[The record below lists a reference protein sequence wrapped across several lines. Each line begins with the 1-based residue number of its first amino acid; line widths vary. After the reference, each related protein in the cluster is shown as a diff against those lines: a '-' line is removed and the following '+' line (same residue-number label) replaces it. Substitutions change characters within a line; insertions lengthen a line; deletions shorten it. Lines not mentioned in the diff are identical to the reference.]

1 MDGERQKKNVRET
14 HISLYINHESCF
26 YLIHLSLFQL
36 LFWANH
42 VDPDLWIHP
51 NDSAVVTLNAGEIV
65 VSDSFSA
72 GITLRFPRITKV
84 RYDADS
90 KDPSNIES
98 EESLRE
104 KYWEVQKS
112 RSNASVE
119 STAITLGS
127 PDRNHIG
134 AQPCRFLTEQ
144 QYQESLRHRKS
155 TSRRTKQQKFVVVP
169 QADVISKVLNGISF
183 SVLGGTGYSL
193 VEGTIEY
200 DEATE
205 QGWISDANEF
215 YDDKSV
221 IQFIKKHGG
230 KYKISVD
237 HDCKFVL
244 GGNINDSKVVT
255 YIRAIEHARLQS
267 ATFSNKATSKKG
279 QELANIASSEGVLRW
294 TFVVSLVY
302 RWLQTNHTTTES
314 ILTTDPDFMKPSVL
328 DYLVR
333 PKPLVPDDGAEVM
346 PKIDQSL
353 YRTDI
358 SSISKMRR
366 AMELLSTN
374 SALNRNEEQEVYPTS
389 LKSWRDICIDH
400 LDESERWIASSQY
413 QSLWP
418 YRKGSTTTSTSP
430 ASIIV
435 VYPDIHPLDEIVGT
449 KTNLEVAPNAISLGH
464 RVNTVTSDLTNDW
477 IASTLPLL
485 RVMGAFISKELTND
499 VTHILC
505 DLTYPNDEVVYNER
519 ITTVNIF
526 VNQHQGN
533 QLFERLRVL
542 QNHRLDI
549 GSSEDG
555 SGTVTFISPNWVR
568 KRKWCRQ

>member
-14 HISLYINHESCF
+14 HIVVYKPRIVLIPHSSVIVSIISLLAH
-26 YLIHLSLFQL
+26 
-36 LFWANH
+36 H

-119 STAITLGS
+119 STAITVGS
-127 PDRNHIG
+127 PDRNHIS

-169 QADVISKVLNGISF
+169 QADIISTVLNGISF

-205 QGWISDANEF
+205 QGWISAANEF

-221 IQFIKKHGG
+221 IQFIKKYGG

-267 ATFSNKATSKKG
+267 ATFSHKATSKKG

-328 DYLVR
+328 DYLIR
-333 PKPLVPDDGAEVM
+333 PKPLAHNDGTEVM
-346 PKIDQSL
+346 PKIDPSL
-353 YRTDI
+353 YQTDL

-374 SALNRNEEQEVYPTS
+374 SKAINRNEEQEVNTTS
-389 LKSWRDICIDH
+389 LKSWRDICIEH
-400 LDESERWIASSQY
+400 LYESDRWIASSQY

-418 YRKGSTTTSTSP
+418 YRKGILTTSTSP

-435 VYPDIHPLDEIVGT
+435 VYPDVHPLDEIVGT
-449 KTNLEVAPNAISLGH
+449 NTNLEVVAPNSMSLGQKA
-464 RVNTVTSDLTNDW
+464 NTIISDLTNDY

-505 DLTYPNDEVVYNER
+505 DLTYPNDEVVYNEG

-526 VNQHQGN
+526 VNQHQGY

-542 QNHRLDI
+542 QNNRL
-549 GSSEDG
+549 GGDG
-555 SGTVTFISPNWVR
+555 GTVTTFISPNWVR

>member
-1 MDGERQKKNVRET
+1 VRNS
-14 HISLYINHESCF
+14 HLLYSTNRGN
-26 YLIHLSLFQL
+26 LIHLSLVHNFPVY
-36 LFWANH
+36 H
-42 VDPDLWIHP
+42 IDPDLWIHP

-127 PDRNHIG
+127 PDRNRIG
-134 AQPCRFLTEQ
+134 AQCRFMTEQ
-144 QYQESLRHRKS
+144 QYQESLRHRKR
-155 TSRRTKQQKFVVVP
+155 TSRRPKQQKFVVVP
-169 QADVISKVLNGISF
+169 QADAVSTVLNGISF

-205 QGWISDANEF
+205 QGWISNAKEF

-237 HDCKFVL
+237 HDCAFVL
-244 GGNINDSKVVT
+244 GGNINDSKVAT

-267 ATFSNKATSKKG
+267 TMFSNKATSKKG
-279 QELANIASSEGVLRW
+279 QELANIARSEGVLRW

-314 ILTTDPDFMKPSVL
+314 ILAVDPDFMKPSLL

-333 PKPLVPDDGAEVM
+333 PKPLAHDDNRIPM
-346 PKIDQSL
+346 IDPSL
-353 YRTDI
+353 YQSNL

-366 AMELLSTN
+366 AMELLTANSTTC
-374 SALNRNEEQEVYPTS
+374 SNEEDPAK
-389 LKSWRDICIDH
+389 LKNWRDICMDS
-400 LDESERWIASSQY
+400 LYESDRWIAASDI

-418 YRKGSTTTSTSP
+418 YTKGIASTPTTIT
-430 ASIIV
+430 V
-435 VYPDIHPLDEIVGT
+435 VYPDIHSPDGFGT
-449 KTNLEVAPNAISLGH
+449 KNDREVASN
-464 RVNTVTSDLTNDW
+464 VTSRRRANSYLTNDW

-485 RVMGAFISKELTND
+485 RVMGAFISNELNTD
-499 VTHILC
+499 VTHVLC
-505 DLTYPNDEVVYNER
+505 DLIHPNDEVVYNER
-519 ITTVNIF
+519 ITVNIF
-526 VNQHQGN
+526 VDQHKGLELLQ
-533 QLFERLRVL
+533 RLRLL
-542 QNHRLDI
+542 QNDRLDY
-549 GSSEDG
+549 G
-555 SGTVTFISPNWVR
+555 GTVTFISPNWVR

>member
-1 MDGERQKKNVRET
+1 MDGEHRRKNVSNNL
-14 HISLYINHESCF
+14 ICCLYIKTKNLLLTF
-26 YLIHLSLFQL
+26 QIFDRIHN
-36 LFWANH
+36 A
-42 VDPDLWIHP
+42 DPDLWIHP

-104 KYWEVQKS
+104 KYWEVQKG

-119 STAITLGS
+119 SNITISLGS
-127 PDRNHIG
+127 PDRNRIG
-134 AQPCRFLTEQ
+134 APCRFLTEQ

-155 TSRRTKQQKFVVVP
+155 TSRRTKQQKFVAVP
-169 QADVISKVLNGISF
+169 KAEVISTILNGISF

-200 DEATE
+200 DEAIE
-205 QGWISDANEF
+205 QGWMANAKEF

-221 IQFIKKHGG
+221 IQFLIKHGG

-237 HDCKFVL
+237 HDCTFVL
-244 GGNINDSKVVT
+244 GGNRNDSKVVT

-267 ATFSNKATSKKG
+267 ATFSHKATSKKG
-279 QELANIASSEGVLRW
+279 KELANIARSEGVLRW

-302 RWLQTNHTTTES
+302 RWLQTNHNTTES

-328 DYLVR
+328 DFLVR
-333 PKPLVPDDGAEVM
+333 PKPVAQGDEATPQ
-346 PKIDQSL
+346 IDPSL
-353 YRTDI
+353 YQTNL

-366 AMELLSTN
+366 ALEIVPTVHSN
-374 SALNRNEEQEVYPTS
+374 VDCNNQQECS
-389 LKSWRDICIDH
+389 MSSSSSSSSKHWRDLCMEQ
-400 LDESERWIASSQY
+400 LSESDRWIAASPVTC
-413 QSLWP
+413 LWP
-418 YRKGSTTTSTSP
+418 YRGKGMTSSSSSSNRP
-430 ASIIV
+430 EPSIMV
-435 VYPDIHPLDEIVGT
+435 VYPDIFHGIDAASSSHL
-449 KTNLEVAPNAISLGH
+449 
-464 RVNTVTSDLTNDW
+464 LTNDW
-477 IASTLPLL
+477 IASALPLL

-505 DLTYPNDEVVYNER
+505 DLSDPKDEVVYQNHHQQHSTKNEQ
-519 ITTVNIF
+519 TLVSVF
-526 VNQHQGN
+526 VDQNQG
-533 QLFERLRVL
+533 LTLLERL
-542 QNHRLDI
+542 QNHDRWD
-549 GSSEDG
+549 SSS
-555 SGTVTFISPNWVR
+555 SGNKDVTFISPRWVR
-568 KRKWCRQ
+568 KRKWSHH